1 MVDYYLYRIEH
12 MYERILLPIDRGVDS
27 NRIAAREA
35 CRLGDLFDS
44 TIHLL
49 FVDLD
54 ADHNADERE
63 NGDQKQ
69 IEAVTKARE
78 FIHDSEYDVD
88 LTEVRRYGDA
98 SDRICEYANENE
110 IDLIVMATHG
120 RSGLSRLAVGSVT
133 ENTLRNAPCPVLGM
147 NTNYQPDIPAS

>member
-1 MVDYYLYRIEH
+1 
-12 MYERILLPIDRGVDS
+12 MYEQILLPIDRGVDS
-27 NRIAAREA
+27 NRVAAREA
-35 CRLGDLFDS
+35 CQLGEQFDS

-54 ADHNADERE
+54 ADHNSDERE
-63 NGDQKQ
+63 NGNQKQ

-78 FIHDSEYDVD
+78 FIRDSEYDVG
-88 LTEVRRYGDA
+88 LTEARRYGNTSEHICDYA
-98 SDRICEYANENE
+98 SEKN

-133 ENTLRNAPCPVLGM
+133 ESTLRNAPCPVLGM
-147 NTNYQPDIPAS
+147 NTNYRPDTPAP